1 LLRVD
6 RDAGELRLIMFE
18 LWIIVECSVVNRPNK
33 PILEPL
39 CHFYVYKTSMFTGL
53 IKTNDLVQRADP

>member
-18 LWIIVECSVVNRPNK
+18 LWIIVECSVVNHPNK
-33 PILEPL
+33 PI
-39 CHFYVYKTSMFTGL
+39 
-53 IKTNDLVQRADP
+53 